1 MRQREAKMREWQKEW
16 GWERR
21 REEAERGERDRD
33 RWTLVI
39 TWWFMTERSSR
50 SPLISHRN
58 SSFFIYFFIFPPMSE
73 QGQCVCMCMCVC
85 PGADHLHT
93 PHFCWVASLSLR
105 YDHSGHVFHCQYKSS
120 LFLSLPSSL
129 PLRLSHLTL
138 SLRFNFFFPSLFLP
152 FHILLVYLSLL
163 TPAKPTLLW
172 QLLFAECSNM
182 NMMHGGLSGSNRIF
196 WDLITDLLSARDS

>member
-58 SSFFIYFFIFPPMSE
+58 SSFFYLFFHFSPHEWARSVCVHVYVCVSRGRSFTHSPLLLSSFPVTEIWSFWTRFSLPI
-73 QGQCVCMCMCVC
+73 QVI
-85 PGADHLHT
+85 
-93 PHFCWVASLSLR
+93 SLSL
-105 YDHSGHVFHCQYKSS
+105 SS
-120 LFLSLPSSL
+120 FLSPSPSLPPHIVSPVLLLFPSSFSL
-129 PLRLSHLTL
+129 PHPSL
-138 SLRFNFFFPSLFLP
+138 SLSLS
-152 FHILLVYLSLL
+152 I
-163 TPAKPTLLW
+163 TPAKPLYFWQTALLLSAVIW
-172 QLLFAECSNM
+172 IWW
-182 NMMHGGLSGSNRIF
+182 HGGLRQ
-196 WDLITDLLSARDS
+196 